1 MRTPY
6 LIGVFVSVP
15 SCAIVHLTKT
25 HIYQCDFL
33 PRYIVTTQTFNKNLL
48 FSRSSESVSSVF
60 FELLR
65 LMEMDCI
72 TQELK
77 KKIHCYTTFQ
87 KHDQVTY
94 FANENLNFSKLV

>member
-1 MRTPY
+1 
-6 LIGVFVSVP
+6 
-15 SCAIVHLTKT
+15 
-25 HIYQCDFL
+25 
-33 PRYIVTTQTFNKNLL
+33 
-48 FSRSSESVSSVF
+48 
-60 FELLR
+60 
-65 LMEMDCI
+65 MEMDCI